1 MPRTSRKLLCLALL
15 AVGGYCV
22 SVRAVLALDRLDF
35 IIPNATDAIAKA
47 VRDASLVNSMQADGQ
62 TAPQDLLAAARA
74 DYGRILAALYGF
86 GHYSGVIQILVDGR
100 EASAIPPLETPASIS
115 SIVIRV
121 DPGPGFRFDRTRI
134 EPLAPGTALPKA
146 FRAGAP
152 AESNLIGEAVD
163 AALLA
168 WRNVG
173 HAKAGVSDQRVVA
186 DHATALLAVD
196 LELSPGPR
204 LRFGDLSV
212 DGEVR
217 MREGRVRKIAGLPE
231 GEVFSETEL
240 RRAEERLRRTGIF
253 SSVTLVEDDQI
264 SAPDLLGVT
273 ATVVEQKPRR
283 YSFGAEVASLDGLSL
298 EGSWLHRNLLG
309 GGERL
314 KVEGA
319 ATNIGSGQNGTDYV
333 LGVSLDR
340 PATIT
345 PDTTAG
351 LSLTY
356 AHLDETDYYVDGFAF
371 GLNLVHVFSD
381 KLTAKAG
388 LSYSYQQGSDPGG
401 DFTYRN
407 LSMPF
412 SVTWDRRDSVRDA
425 KKGFYLEAAAMPFVG
440 FGTTGSG
447 LRGTF
452 DGRAYRSL
460 DSAGR
465 VVLALRAQGGAVIGS
480 GLLETPRDLLFLSGG
495 GGTVRGQPY
504 RSLGIPVTKGM
515 GPEFDIGGRYFLA
528 GSVELRV
535 KVSERIG
542 IVGFVDIGS
551 VGLDGFNDGIVD
563 PHAGA
568 GLGLRY
574 DTGFGPIRLDIA
586 APVSGTT
593 GDGVQIYI
601 GLGQAF

>member
-1 MPRTSRKLLCLALL
+1 MSRRPAGRLGLAFVAAAGLGMGTPS
-15 AVGGYCV
+15 AQ
-22 SVRAVLALDRLDF
+22 ALDRLD
-35 IIPNATDAIAKA
+35 ILTPGASEA
-47 VRDASLVNSMQADGQ
+47 VGRAVKDASLVSTMKADGQ

-74 DYGRILAALYGF
+74 DYGRILAALYSK
-86 GHYSGVIQILVDGR
+86 GHYSAVIHILVDGR
-100 EASAIPPLETPASIS
+100 EASAIPPLETPTSIS
-115 SIVIRV
+115 SIVIQV
-121 DPGPGFRFDRTRI
+121 NAGPGFLFDSTRI
-134 EPLAPGTALPKA
+134 APLVPGTALPKA
-146 FRAGAP
+146 FRSGEP
-152 AESNLIGEAVD
+152 AESGLIGEAVD
-163 AALLA
+163 ASVLA

-173 HAKAGVSDQRVVA
+173 HAKAKVSDERVVA
-186 DHATALLAVD
+186 NHATALLDVD
-196 LELSPGPR
+196 LRLSPGPK
-204 LRFGDLSV
+204 LRFGALIV
-212 DGEVR
+212 EGEER

-231 GEVFSETEL
+231 GETFSETEL

-283 YSFGAEVASLDGLSL
+283 YSFGAEIASLDGLAL
-298 EGSWLHRNLLG
+298 EGSWLHRNLMG

-314 KVEGA
+314 KIESN
-319 ATNIGSGQNGTDYV
+319 ATNIGSGQSGIDYAV
-333 LGVSLDR
+333 GVSLDR
-340 PATIT
+340 PATFT

-356 AHLDETDYYVDGFAF
+356 AHQDETDYYVDGFEF
-371 GLNLVHVFSD
+371 GFNVAHVFSD

-388 LSYSYQQGSDPGG
+388 LSYSYLQGSDPGG

-407 LSMPF
+407 LSIP
-412 SVTWDRRDSVRDA
+412 VGLTWDRRDDAKDA
-425 KKGFYLEAAAMPFVG
+425 KKGFYLDATAMPFVG

-447 LRGTF
+447 VRGTF

-460 DSAGR
+460 DSGGR
-465 VVLALRAQGGAVIGS
+465 FVLALRAQGGAVVGS
-480 GLLETPRDLLFLSGG
+480 GLLETPRDLLFFSGG

-504 RSLGIPVTKGM
+504 RSLGIPVFKGM

-542 IVGFVDIGS
+542 IVGFVDVGS
-551 VGLDGFNDGIVD
+551 VGLNGFNDGFVD

-574 DTGFGPIRLDIA
+574 DTGFGPIRLDVA
-586 APVSGTT
+586 APVSGKT